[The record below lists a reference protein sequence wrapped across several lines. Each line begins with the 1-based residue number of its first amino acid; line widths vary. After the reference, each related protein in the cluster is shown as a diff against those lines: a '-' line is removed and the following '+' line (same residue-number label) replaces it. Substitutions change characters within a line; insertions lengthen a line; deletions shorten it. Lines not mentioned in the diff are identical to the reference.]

1 MKIKG
6 DIGRMFKPAFGIIL
20 SALSLCSSCNEEQ
33 MVSDSVRRLNITF
46 ADEQTRSSWNDNTDA
61 EGGKVSYIWENSDN
75 MLTAIKHDGQYV
87 PFYETSSSAA
97 TYHSK
102 TLFETV
108 DKAKS
113 KIKLQTVSGVKYDSE
128 NDRYLYPVA
137 AGDDMYLCHPIN
149 EDNAAEN
156 KATVNQAA
164 VHSSSAAVQVDL
176 PLPSTFTNDAL
187 VNDLS
192 AWKDYSY
199 VYTSTTLKSVDDN
212 SVVANASHFNSACAI
227 IRFNITNS
235 TTSDITISSI
245 KMESDDGLKIFP
257 NKLRFED
264 GTISEQDDKSG
275 YYNKLTTSIGQVPI
289 PRNDRGRF
297 YNLCFPLDGNFNGV
311 PLKFTIDT
319 NYLTY
324 QLNLNS
330 TAITNNKF
338 EAGKIYTFNFSLEE
352 KEVKLNTI
360 EISHCTTYNID
371 NTESIEIV
379 VTPQLTWHQ
388 TGDITA
394 QMVFVSLGMTM
405 DYEGK
410 TYDVLWATCNLGAK
424 EALETGH
431 LFSWGE
437 VARKGETLYSPEGYT
452 GTATTDIAYTEHDAV
467 KHMLGEGHWF
477 WMMPTKEMW
486 KKMIDECE
494 WAWSTVKKVD
504 TGTGSEENLD
514 FDASVWKV
522 QKKDMTGKVIG
533 LIYLPITGYAG
544 LDESTNTYK
553 KVEKAL
559 CCYWTST
566 PASATSSTS
575 SSAIDR
581 AKDKSYAFY
590 TEYKIDPNNP
600 STGHM
605 SSKNDAIQEYERYN
619 GFAIRPV
626 LMREKIK

>member
-1 MKIKG
+1 MKPVIH
-6 DIGRMFKPAFGIIL
+6 IL
-20 SALSLCSSCNEEQ
+20 PLLLLLASCNEEQ
-33 MVSDSVRRLNITF
+33 VFTYSVRQLDITF
-46 ADEQTRSSWNDNTDA
+46 SDGQTRSSWNDLTDDA
-61 EGGKVSYIWENSDN
+61 TNPKVSYIWENSDN
-75 MLTAIKHDGQYV
+75 MLTAIRHGSQYV
-87 PFYETSSSAA
+87 PFYENMSSAA

-102 TLFETV
+102 TKFETV
-108 DKAKS
+108 DAAKS
-113 KIKLQTVSGVKYDSE
+113 KIKLQTVSGVKYDTA
-128 NDRYLYPVA
+128 DGAYVYPVA
-137 AGDDMYLCHPIN
+137 ADDNMYCCHPLT
-149 EDNAAEN
+149 DN
-156 KATVNQAA
+156 TT
-164 VHSSSAAVQVDL
+164 VHSSSAAVQVDM
-176 PLPSTFTNDAL
+176 PLPSTFGYNQLT
-187 VNDLS
+187 NDLS

-199 VYTSTTLKSVDDN
+199 VYTSTTLQSVDDN
-212 SVVANASHFNSACAI
+212 AVIANASHFNSACAI
-227 IRFNITNS
+227 IRFNVTNN
-235 TTSDITISSI
+235 TTTAITISGI
-245 KMESDDGLKIFP
+245 KMESDDGSKIFP
-257 NKLRFED
+257 NVLRFAD
-264 GTISEQDDKSG
+264 GAISEQEDKSG
-275 YYNKLTTSIGQVPI
+275 YYNKLTTSIDQVTI
-289 PRNDRGRF
+289 PRDDRGRF

-388 TGDITA
+388 AGDITA

-405 DYEGK
+405 TYEGK

-424 EALETGH
+424 EAIETGF

-437 VARKGETLYSPEGYT
+437 VERKVETLYSPDGYT
-452 GTATTDIAYTEHDAV
+452 STTTTDIAYTEHDAV
-467 KHMLGEGHWF
+467 KHLLGEGHWF
-477 WMMPTKEMW
+477 WMTPTKAMW
-486 KKMIDECE
+486 EKIIAECE
-494 WAWSTVKKVD
+494 WTWSTVKKVGD
-504 TGTGSEENLD
+504 GTASEENLD

-522 QKKDMTGKVIG
+522 QKKDAEGNVTGIV
-533 LIYLPITGYAG
+533 YMPITGYAG

-553 KVEKAL
+553 KVEKAR

-566 PASATSSTS
+566 PVSTTSSTS
-575 SSAIDR
+575 SSATDR
-581 AKDKSYAFY
+581 AREKSYAFY
-590 TEYKIDPNNP
+590 TKYEIDPNDP

-605 SSKNDAIQEYERYN
+605 SSKDNAIQECERYN

-626 LMREKIK
+626 LMREVK

>member
-1 MKIKG
+1 MKTKG
-6 DIGRMFKPAFGIIL
+6 DIGRKFKPVFGIIL
-20 SALSLCSSCNEEQ
+20 SALSLFSSCNEEQ

-75 MLTAIKHDGQYV
+75 MLTAIKHGSEYV
-87 PFYETSSSAA
+87 PFYESMSSAA
-97 TYHSK
+97 AYYSK
-102 TLFETV
+102 TRFETV
-108 DKAKS
+108 DDAKS
-113 KIKLQTVSGVKYDSE
+113 KIKLETVSGVKYDYESE
-128 NDRYLYPVA
+128 NNNYLYPVA
-137 AGDDMYLCHPIN
+137 AGDNMYLFHPIN
-149 EDNAAEN
+149 EDNAAEY
-156 KATVNQAA
+156 KATVN
-164 VHSSSAAVQVDL
+164 SSSATVQVDFS
-176 PLPSTFTNDAL
+176 LPSTFSNANL
-187 VNDLS
+187 VNYLS

-199 VYTSTTLKSVDDN
+199 VYTSTTLQSVDDN
-212 SVVANASHFNSACAI
+212 SVVAKASHFNSACAI
-227 IRFNITNS
+227 IRFNITNC
-235 TTSDITISSI
+235 TTSDIIITGI
-245 KMESDDGLKIFP
+245 KMESDDGSKIYP
-257 NKLRFED
+257 NKLRFAD
-264 GTISEQDDKSG
+264 GAIAEQDDKSG
-275 YYNKLTTSIGQVPI
+275 YYNKLTTSIGQVTI
-289 PRNDRGRF
+289 PMNDRGRF

-330 TAITNNKF
+330 TAITGNKF

-405 DYEGK
+405 KYEGK
-410 TYDVLWATCNLGAK
+410 DYDVLWATCNLGAK
-424 EALETGH
+424 ETLETGH

-437 VARKGETLYSPEGYT
+437 VARKEETLYSPEGYT
-452 GTATTDIAYTEHDAV
+452 SSATADIAYTEHDAV

-477 WMMPTKEMW
+477 WMTPTKAMW
-486 KKMIDECE
+486 EKIIDECD
-494 WAWSTVKKVD
+494 WTWSTVKKVD
-504 TGTGSEENLD
+504 TGTGSEDNLD

-522 QKKDMTGKVIG
+522 QKKDSEGRVTGI
-533 LIYLPITGYAG
+533 IYLPITGYAG
-544 LDESTNTYK
+544 LDAKTNTYK
-553 KVEKAL
+553 KVEKAM

-566 PASATSSTS
+566 PYSATSSTS
-575 SSAIDR
+575 SSAADR
-581 AKDKSYAFY
+581 AREESYAFY
-590 TEYKIDPNNP
+590 TKYEIDPNNP

-605 SSKNDAIQEYERYN
+605 TPKDSAIQPCQRYN
-619 GFAIRPV
+619 GYAIRPV
-626 LMREKIK
+626 LLREIK

>member
-1 MKIKG
+1 MKI
-6 DIGRMFKPAFGIIL
+6 ITHIL
-20 SALSLCSSCNEEQ
+20 LLLILLSSCNEEPTL
-33 MVSDSVRRLNITF
+33 SDSLRRLNISF
-46 ADEQTRSSWNDNTDA
+46 AEDSQTRSLWHDQSDT
-61 EGGKVSYIWENSDN
+61 EQKKVSYIWENSDN
-75 MLTAIKHDGQYV
+75 MLTAIKHDGHYV

-108 DKAKS
+108 DDAKS
-113 KIKLQTVSGVKYDSE
+113 KIKLQTVSGVKYDFNSE
-128 NDRYLYPVA
+128 NNQYLYPVS
-137 AGDDMYLCHPIN
+137 AGYNMYCLHPIN
-149 EDNAAEN
+149 SNTTESSNAD
-156 KATVNQAA
+156 A
-164 VHSSSAAVQVDL
+164 VYVDMT
-176 PLPSTFTNDAL
+176 LPSTFSYDNL

-212 SVVANASHFNSACAI
+212 AVVAKASHFNSACAI

-235 TTSDITISSI
+235 TTSDIIITGI
-245 KMESDDGLKIFP
+245 KMESDDGSKIYP
-257 NKLRFED
+257 NKLRFAD
-264 GTISEQDDKSG
+264 GAIAEQDDQSG
-275 YYNKLTTSIGQVPI
+275 YYNKLTTSIDQVTI
-289 PRNDRGRF
+289 QRNDRGRF
-297 YNLCFPLDGNFNGV
+297 YNLCFPLDGNFNDV

-405 DYEGK
+405 TYEGK
-410 TYDVLWATCNLGAK
+410 NYDVLWATCNLGAK

-437 VARKGETLYSPEGYT
+437 VARKEETLYSPDGYT
-452 GTATTDIAYTEHDAV
+452 GTAATDIAYTEHDAV

-477 WMMPTKEMW
+477 WMMPTKAMW
-486 KKMIDECE
+486 EKMIADCE
-494 WAWSTVKKVD
+494 WNWSTVKKVD
-504 TGTGSEENLD
+504 TDTGSEENLD

-522 QKKDMTGKVIG
+522 QKKDATGKVTG

-553 KVEKAL
+553 KVEKAR

-566 PASATSSTS
+566 PASAT
-575 SSAIDR
+575 AGGEE
-581 AKDKSYAFY
+581 KSYAFY
-590 TEYKIDPNNP
+590 TKYEIDPKDP

-605 SSKNDAIQEYERYN
+605 SSKDDAMQEYERYN

-626 LMREKIK
+626 LMREIK

>member
-1 MKIKG
+1 
-6 DIGRMFKPAFGIIL
+6 MFKPAFGIIL

-75 MLTAIKHDGQYV
+75 MLTAIKHGSEYV
-87 PFYETSSSAA
+87 PFYESMSSAA
-97 TYHSK
+97 AYYSK
-102 TLFETV
+102 TKFETV
-108 DKAKS
+108 DEAKT
-113 KIKLQTVSGVKYDSE
+113 KIKLETVSGVKYDYDSE
-128 NDRYLYPVA
+128 NNQYLYPVA
-137 AGDDMYLCHPIN
+137 VGDKMYLCHPIN
-149 EDNAAEN
+149 EDNAAEY
-156 KATVNQAA
+156 KATIN
-164 VHSSSAAVQVDL
+164 SSSAAVQVDFS
-176 PLPSTFTNDAL
+176 LPSTFSYNNL

-212 SVVANASHFNSACAI
+212 AVVANVSHFNSACAI

-245 KMESDDGLKIFP
+245 KTESDDGSKIYP
-257 NKLRFED
+257 NKLRFAD
-264 GTISEQDDKSG
+264 GAIAEQDDKSG
-275 YYNKLTTSIGQVPI
+275 YYNKLTTSIDQVKI
-289 PRNDRGRF
+289 PMNDRGRF

-330 TAITNNKF
+330 TVITNNKF

-410 TYDVLWATCNLGAK
+410 NYDVLWATCNLGAK
-424 EALETGH
+424 EALETGF

-437 VARKGETLYSPEGYT
+437 VARKVDSLYCPDGYT

-477 WMMPTKEMW
+477 WMTPTKAMW
-486 KKMIDECE
+486 EKIIDECE
-494 WAWSTVKKVD
+494 WTWSTVKKVD

-522 QKKDMTGKVIG
+522 QKKDALGNVTGQ
-533 LIYLPITGYAG
+533 IYLPITGYAG

-566 PASATSSTS
+566 PASSTSSTS
-575 SSAIDR
+575 SSAT
-581 AKDKSYAFY
+581 AGGEEKSYAFY
-590 TEYKIDPNNP
+590 TKYEIDTNNP

-605 SSKNDAIQEYERYN
+605 SSKDNAIQEHERYN

-626 LMREKIK
+626 LMREIK

>member
-1 MKIKG
+1 
-6 DIGRMFKPAFGIIL
+6 MFKPAIGIIL
-20 SALSLCSSCNEEQ
+20 SALSLFSSCNEEQ

-75 MLTAIKHDGQYV
+75 MLTAIKHGGEYV
-87 PFYETSSSAA
+87 PFYETMSSAA
-97 TYHSK
+97 AYYSK
-102 TLFETV
+102 TKFETV
-108 DKAKS
+108 DEAKS
-113 KIKLQTVSGVKYDSE
+113 KIKLQTVSGVKYDYESE
-128 NDRYLYPVA
+128 NNKYLYPVA
-137 AGDDMYLCHPIN
+137 ADDKMYLCHPIN
-149 EDNAAEN
+149 D
-156 KATVNQAA
+156 KTTTVT
-164 VHSSSAAVQVDL
+164 SSSAAVTVDMS
-176 PLPSTFTNDAL
+176 LPSEFAFDKL
-187 VNDLS
+187 SNDLR
-192 AWKDYSY
+192 ALKDYSY

-212 SVVANASHFNSACAI
+212 AVVANVSHFNSACAI

-235 TTSDITISSI
+235 TTSDIIITGI
-245 KMESDDGLKIFP
+245 KIASDDGSKIYP
-257 NKLRFED
+257 DKLRFAD
-264 GTISEQDDKSG
+264 GAIAEQADKSG
-275 YYNKLTTSIGQVPI
+275 YYNKLTTSIGQVTI
-289 PRNDRGRF
+289 PMNNSGRF

-388 TGDITA
+388 TGYITA
-394 QMVFVSLGMTM
+394 QMVFVNLGMEM
-405 DYEGK
+405 EYEDK
-410 TYDVLWATCNLGAK
+410 KYDVLWATCNLGAK
-424 EALETGH
+424 ETLETGH
-431 LFSWGE
+431 LLSWGE
-437 VARKGETLYSPEGYT
+437 VERKEETLYSPDGYT
-452 GTATTDIAYTEHDAV
+452 GTATTDIANTEHDAV

-477 WMMPTKEMW
+477 WMTPTKAMW
-486 KKMIDECE
+486 EKIIDKCE
-494 WAWSTVKKVD
+494 WTWSTVKKVD

-522 QKKDMTGKVIG
+522 QKKDSEGKVTG

-544 LDESTNTYK
+544 LDEKTKTYK
-553 KVEKAL
+553 KVEKAM

-566 PASATSSTS
+566 PSSAT
-575 SSAIDR
+575 AGG
-581 AKDKSYAFY
+581 KKKGEEKSYAFY
-590 TEYKIDPNNP
+590 TKYEIDPSNP

-605 SSKNDAIQEYERYN
+605 SSKDNAIQEHERYN

-626 LMREKIK
+626 LVREIKKQ

>member
-1 MKIKG
+1 MKLITH
-6 DIGRMFKPAFGIIL
+6 IL
-20 SALSLCSSCNEEQ
+20 LLLILLSSCNEEQ
-33 MVSDSVRRLNITF
+33 TLSDSLRRLNISF
-46 ADEQTRSSWNDNTDA
+46 AEDSQTRSSWHDQSDT
-61 EGGKVSYIWENSDN
+61 EQKKVSYIWENSDN

-87 PFYETSSSAA
+87 PFYETSSSSA
-97 TYHSK
+97 TYNSK
-102 TLFETV
+102 TLFETI
-108 DKAKS
+108 DDAKS
-113 KIKLQTVSGVKYDSE
+113 KIKLQTVSGVKYDFNSE
-128 NDRYLYPVA
+128 NNQYLYPVS
-137 AGDDMYLCHPIN
+137 AGDNMYCLHPIN
-149 EDNAAEN
+149 SNTTESSNAN
-156 KATVNQAA
+156 A
-164 VHSSSAAVQVDL
+164 VSVDMT
-176 PLPSTFTNDAL
+176 LPSTFSYNQLA
-187 VNDLS
+187 NDLS

-199 VYTSTTLKSVDDN
+199 VYTSTTLQSVDDN

-235 TTSDITISSI
+235 TTSDIIISSI
-245 KMESDDGLKIFP
+245 KMESNDGSKIFP
-257 NKLRFED
+257 DKLRFSE
-264 GTISEQDDKSG
+264 GAIAEQDDKSG
-275 YYNKLTTSIGQVPI
+275 YYNNLTTSISNVTI
-289 PRNDRGRF
+289 PRNGKGRF

-405 DYEGK
+405 PYEGK
-410 TYDVLWATCNLGAK
+410 KYDVLWATCNLGAK

-437 VARKGETLYSPEGYT
+437 VARKKETLYSPDGYT
-452 GTATTDIAYTEHDAV
+452 GTATTDIAYTEYDAV

-477 WMMPTKEMW
+477 WMTPTKAMW
-486 KKMIDECE
+486 EKIIDECE
-494 WAWSTVKKVD
+494 WTWSTVKKVD
-504 TGTGSEENLD
+504 TGAESEENLD

-522 QKKDMTGKVIG
+522 QKKDSEGRVTGI
-533 LIYLPITGYAG
+533 IYLPITGYAG

-553 KVEKAL
+553 KVEKAR

-566 PASATSSTS
+566 PSPATSSTS
-575 SSAIDR
+575 SSATDR
-581 AKDKSYAFY
+581 ARDKSYAFY
-590 TEYKIDPNNP
+590 TKYEIDPNDP

-605 SSKNDAIQEYERYN
+605 SPKDSAIQEHERYN

-626 LMREKIK
+626 LMREK

>member
-1 MKIKG
+1 
-6 DIGRMFKPAFGIIL
+6 MFKPAIGIIL
-20 SALSLCSSCNEEQ
+20 SALSLFSSCNEEQ

-75 MLTAIKHDGQYV
+75 MLTAIKHGGEYV
-87 PFYETSSSAA
+87 PFYETMSSAA
-97 TYHSK
+97 AYYSK
-102 TLFETV
+102 TKFETV
-108 DKAKS
+108 DEAKS
-113 KIKLQTVSGVKYDSE
+113 KIKLQTVSGVKYDYESE
-128 NDRYLYPVA
+128 NNKYLYPVA
-137 AGDDMYLCHPIN
+137 AGDKMYLCHPIN
-149 EDNAAEN
+149 D
-156 KATVNQAA
+156 KTTTVT
-164 VHSSSAAVQVDL
+164 SSSAAVTVDMS
-176 PLPSTFTNDAL
+176 LPSEFAFDKL
-187 VNDLS
+187 SNDLR
-192 AWKDYSY
+192 ALKDYSY

-212 SVVANASHFNSACAI
+212 AVVANASHFNSACAI

-235 TTSDITISSI
+235 TTSDIIITGI
-245 KMESDDGLKIFP
+245 KIASDDGSKIYP
-257 NKLRFED
+257 DKLRFAD
-264 GTISEQDDKSG
+264 GAIAEQADKSG
-275 YYNKLTTSIGQVPI
+275 YYNKLTTSIGQVTI
-289 PRNDRGRF
+289 PMNTSGRF

-388 TGDITA
+388 TGYITA
-394 QMVFVSLGMTM
+394 QMVFVNLGMEM
-405 DYEGK
+405 EYEGK
-410 TYDVLWATCNLGAK
+410 KYDVLWATCNLGAK
-424 EALETGH
+424 ETLETGH
-431 LFSWGE
+431 LLSWGE
-437 VARKGETLYSPEGYT
+437 VARKEETLYSPDGYT
-452 GTATTDIAYTEHDAV
+452 GTATTDIANTEHDAV

-477 WMMPTKEMW
+477 WMTPTKAMW
-486 KKMIDECE
+486 EDIINNCE
-494 WAWSTVKKVD
+494 WTWSTVKKVD

-522 QKKDMTGKVIG
+522 QKKDSEGKVTG

-544 LDESTNTYK
+544 LDEKTNTSK
-553 KVEKAL
+553 KVEKAM

-566 PASATSSTS
+566 PSSAT
-575 SSAIDR
+575 AGG
-581 AKDKSYAFY
+581 KKKGEEKSYAFY
-590 TEYKIDPNNP
+590 TKYEIDPSNP

-605 SSKNDAIQEYERYN
+605 SSKDNAIQEHERYN

-626 LMREKIK
+626 LVREIKKQ

>member
-1 MKIKG
+1 ML
-6 DIGRMFKPAFGIIL
+6 KPVFGIIL
-20 SALSLCSSCNEEQ
+20 SVLSLFSSCKEEQ

-75 MLTAIKHDGQYV
+75 MLTAIKHGSEYV
-87 PFYETSSSAA
+87 PFYETMSSAA
-97 TYHSK
+97 AYYSK
-102 TLFETV
+102 TRFETV
-108 DKAKS
+108 DDAKS
-113 KIKLQTVSGVKYDSE
+113 KIKLETVSGVKYDYDSD
-128 NDRYLYPVA
+128 NNKYLYPVA
-137 AGDDMYLCHPIN
+137 AGDNMYLCHPIN
-149 EDNAAEN
+149 EDN
-156 KATVNQAA
+156 VA
-164 VHSSSAAVQVDL
+164 VHSSSATVQVDL
-176 PLPSTFTNDAL
+176 PLPSTFSYNNL

-199 VYTSTTLKSVDDN
+199 VYTSTTLQSVDDN

-227 IRFNITNS
+227 IRFNITNN
-235 TTSDITISSI
+235 TTSDIIITGI
-245 KMESDDGLKIFP
+245 KMESDDGSKIFP
-257 NKLRFED
+257 NKLRFAD

-275 YYNKLTTSIGQVPI
+275 YYNKLTTSIDQVTI
-289 PRNDRGRF
+289 PRNDKGRF

-324 QLNLNS
+324 QLRLNTGES
-330 TAITNNKF
+330 TISKF

-405 DYEGK
+405 TYGGK
-410 TYDVLWATCNLGAK
+410 NYDVLWATCNLGAK

-437 VARKGETLYSPEGYT
+437 VARKEETLYSPEGYT

-467 KHMLGEGHWF
+467 KHLLGEGHWF
-477 WMMPTKEMW
+477 WMMPTKAMW
-486 KKMIDECE
+486 EKMIEECA
-494 WAWSTVKKVD
+494 WTWSTVKKVD
-504 TGTGSEENLD
+504 TGTESEDNLD

-522 QKKDMTGKVIG
+522 QKKDMTGKVTG
-533 LIYLPITGYAG
+533 QIYLPITGYAG
-544 LDESTNTYK
+544 WDETSNTYK
-553 KVEKAL
+553 KVEKAR

-566 PASATSSTS
+566 PSSATSSTS
-575 SSAIDR
+575 SSAADR
-581 AKDKSYAFY
+581 AREKSYAFY
-590 TEYKIDPNNP
+590 TKYEIDPKDP

-626 LMREKIK
+626 LMREKK

>member
-1 MKIKG
+1 
-6 DIGRMFKPAFGIIL
+6 MFKPVFGIIL
-20 SALSLCSSCNEEQ
+20 SALSLLSSCNEVQ

-61 EGGKVSYIWENSDN
+61 EGGKVSYIWGNSDN
-75 MLTAIKHDGQYV
+75 MLTAIKHGSEYV
-87 PFYETSSSAA
+87 PFYESMSSAA
-97 TYHSK
+97 AYYSK
-102 TLFETV
+102 TKFETV
-108 DKAKS
+108 DDAKS
-113 KIKLQTVSGVKYDSE
+113 KIKLQTVSGVKYDFNSE
-128 NDRYLYPVA
+128 NNQYLYPIS
-137 AGDDMYLCHPIN
+137 AGDNMYCLHPIN
-149 EDNAAEN
+149 SNTTESSNAD
-156 KATVNQAA
+156 V
-164 VHSSSAAVQVDL
+164 VSVDMT
-176 PLPSTFTNDAL
+176 LPSTFSYNQLA
-187 VNDLS
+187 NDLS

-199 VYTSTTLKSVDDN
+199 VYTSTTLQSVDDN
-212 SVVANASHFNSACAI
+212 AVVANASHFNSACAI
-227 IRFNITNS
+227 IRFNITNNI
-235 TTSDITISSI
+235 TSAITISSI
-245 KMESDDGLKIFP
+245 KMESDDGSKIYP
-257 NKLRFED
+257 NKLRFAD
-264 GTISEQDDKSG
+264 GAIAEQDDKSE
-275 YYNKLTTSIGQVPI
+275 YYNNLTTSISNVTI
-289 PRNDRGRF
+289 PRNGKGRF

-437 VARKGETLYSPEGYT
+437 VARKVDSLYCPKGYT

-467 KHMLGEGHWF
+467 KHILGEGHWF
-477 WMMPTKEMW
+477 WMTPTKAMW
-486 KKMIDECE
+486 EKMKDECE
-494 WAWSTVKKVD
+494 WTWSTVKKVD
-504 TGTGSEENLD
+504 TGTESEENLD

-522 QKKDMTGKVIG
+522 QKKDSEGKVTGI
-533 LIYLPITGYAG
+533 IYLPITGYAG

-553 KVEKAL
+553 KVEKAR

-566 PASATSSTS
+566 PASAT
-575 SSAIDR
+575 AGGEE
-581 AKDKSYAFY
+581 KSYAFY
-590 TEYKIDPNNP
+590 TKYEIDPNDP

-605 SSKNDAIQEYERYN
+605 SPKDSAIQEHERYN

>member
-1 MKIKG
+1 
-6 DIGRMFKPAFGIIL
+6 MFKPVFGIIL
-20 SALSLCSSCNEEQ
+20 SALSLLSSCNEVQ

-61 EGGKVSYIWENSDN
+61 EGGKVSYIWGNSDN
-75 MLTAIKHDGQYV
+75 MLTAIKHGSEYV
-87 PFYETSSSAA
+87 PFYESMSSAA
-97 TYHSK
+97 AYYSK
-102 TLFETV
+102 TKFETV
-108 DKAKS
+108 DDAKS
-113 KIKLQTVSGVKYDSE
+113 KIKLQTVSGVKYDFNSE
-128 NDRYLYPVA
+128 NNQYLYPIS
-137 AGDDMYLCHPIN
+137 AGDNMYCLHPIN
-149 EDNAAEN
+149 SNTTESSNAD
-156 KATVNQAA
+156 V
-164 VHSSSAAVQVDL
+164 VSVDMT
-176 PLPSTFTNDAL
+176 LPSTFSYNQLA
-187 VNDLS
+187 NDLS

-199 VYTSTTLKSVDDN
+199 VYTSTTLQSVDDN
-212 SVVANASHFNSACAI
+212 AVVANASHFNSACAI

-235 TTSDITISSI
+235 TTSDIIITGI
-245 KMESDDGLKIFP
+245 KMESDDGSKIFP

-275 YYNKLTTSIGQVPI
+275 YYNKLTTSIDQVTI
-289 PRNDRGRF
+289 PMKDRGRF

-405 DYEGK
+405 KYEGK
-410 TYDVLWATCNLGAK
+410 EYDVLWATCNLGAK

-437 VARKGETLYSPEGYT
+437 VARKGETLYSPDGYT
-452 GTATTDIAYTEHDAV
+452 STAKTYIAYTEHDAV
-467 KHMLGEGHWF
+467 KHLLGEGHWF
-477 WMMPTKEMW
+477 WMTPTKAMW
-486 KKMIDECE
+486 EKMIDECE
-494 WAWSTVKKVD
+494 WAWSPVKKVD
-504 TGTGSEENLD
+504 TGTGSEDNLD

-522 QKKDMTGKVIG
+522 QKKDALGKVTG
-533 LIYLPITGYAG
+533 QIYLPITGYAG
-544 LDESTNTYK
+544 WDESTNTYK
-553 KVEKAL
+553 KVEKAR

-566 PASATSSTS
+566 PSSSTSSTS

-581 AKDKSYAFY
+581 ATEKSYAFY
-590 TEYKIDPNNP
+590 TQYEIDPKDP

-605 SSKNDAIQEYERYN
+605 SSKDKDKAIQEHERYN

-626 LMREKIK
+626 LMREKKRTP

>member
-1 MKIKG
+1 
-6 DIGRMFKPAFGIIL
+6 MFKRLFGFILIIIML
-20 SALSLCSSCNEEQ
+20 LSSCSEEHT
-33 MVSDSVRRLNITF
+33 MSDSVRRLNITF
-46 ADEQTRSSWNDNTDA
+46 ADELTRSSWNDNTDT
-61 EGGKVSYIWENSDN
+61 EGGNVNYIWENSDN
-75 MLTAIKHDGQYV
+75 MLTAIKHGGQFV
-87 PFYETSSSAA
+87 PFYESMSSSAA
-97 TYHSK
+97 YYSK
-102 TLFETV
+102 TKFETV
-108 DKAKS
+108 DEAKS
-113 KIKLQTVSGVKYDSE
+113 KIKLETVSGVKYDVNE
-128 NDRYLYPVA
+128 GTYVYPVA
-137 AGDDMYLCHPIN
+137 ADDNMYCCHPIN
-149 EDNAAEN
+149 D
-156 KATVNQAA
+156 KTTVT
-164 VHSSSAAVQVDL
+164 SSSAAVTVDMS
-176 PLPSTFTNDAL
+176 LPSTFSYDKL

-212 SVVANASHFNSACAI
+212 TIVANTSHFNSACAI
-227 IRFNITNS
+227 IRFNITNN
-235 TTSDITISSI
+235 TTSAITISSI
-245 KMESDDGLKIFP
+245 KMESDDGSALFP
-257 NKLRFED
+257 NKLRFAD
-264 GTISEQDDKSG
+264 GAITEQDDKTG
-275 YYNKLTTSIGQVPI
+275 YYNKLTTSIGQVTI
-289 PRNDRGRF
+289 PMNDRGRF
-297 YNLCFPLDGNFNGV
+297 YNLCFPLDGNFNDV

-324 QLNLNS
+324 QLNLKS

-437 VARKGETLYSPEGYT
+437 VARKVDSLYCPKGYT

-477 WMMPTKEMW
+477 WMTPTKAMW
-486 KKMIDECE
+486 EKIIDECE
-494 WAWSTVKKVD
+494 WTWSIVKKVD
-504 TGTGSEENLD
+504 TGAESEENLD

-522 QKKDMTGKVIG
+522 QKKDSEGRVTGI
-533 LIYLPITGYAG
+533 IYLPITGYAG

-553 KVEKAL
+553 KVEKAR
-559 CCYWTST
+559 CCYWSST
-566 PASATSSTS
+566 PASAT
-575 SSAIDR
+575 AGGEE
-581 AKDKSYAFY
+581 KSYAFY
-590 TEYKIDPNNP
+590 TKYEIDPNDP

-605 SSKNDAIQEYERYN
+605 SPKDSAIQEHERYN

-626 LMREKIK
+626 LMREK

>member
-1 MKIKG
+1 MKI
-6 DIGRMFKPAFGIIL
+6 ITHIL
-20 SALSLCSSCNEEQ
+20 LLLILLSSCNEEPTL
-33 MVSDSVRRLNITF
+33 SDSLRRLNISF
-46 ADEQTRSSWNDNTDA
+46 AEDSQTRNLWHDQSDT
-61 EGGKVSYIWENSDN
+61 EQKKVSYIWENSDN
-75 MLTAIKHDGQYV
+75 MLTAIKHDGQHV

-108 DKAKS
+108 DDAKS
-113 KIKLQTVSGVKYDSE
+113 KIKLQTVSGVKYDFNSE
-128 NDRYLYPVA
+128 NNQYLYPVS
-137 AGDDMYLCHPIN
+137 AGDNMYCLHPIN
-149 EDNAAEN
+149 SNTTESSNAD
-156 KATVNQAA
+156 A
-164 VHSSSAAVQVDL
+164 VSVDMT
-176 PLPSTFTNDAL
+176 LPSTFSYNQLT
-187 VNDLS
+187 NDLS

-212 SVVANASHFNSACAI
+212 AVVANASHFNSACAI

-235 TTSDITISSI
+235 TTSDIIITGI
-245 KMESDDGLKIFP
+245 KMESDDGSKIYP
-257 NKLRFED
+257 NKLRFAD
-264 GTISEQDDKSG
+264 GAIAEQDDKSG
-275 YYNKLTTSIGQVPI
+275 YYNKLTTSIDQVTI
-289 PRNDRGRF
+289 PMKDRGRF

-360 EISHCTTYNID
+360 EISHCTTYNVD

-379 VTPQLTWHQ
+379 VTPELTWHQ

-405 DYEGK
+405 TYEDK
-410 TYDVLWATCNLGAK
+410 EYDVLWATCNLGAK

-437 VARKGETLYSPEGYT
+437 VARKEETLYSPEGYT

-477 WMMPTKEMW
+477 WMMPTKAMW
-486 KKMIDECE
+486 ESIINGCE
-494 WAWSTVKKVD
+494 WTWSTVKKVD
-504 TGTGSEENLD
+504 TGTESEDNLD

-522 QKKDMTGKVIG
+522 QKKDSEGRVTGI
-533 LIYLPITGYAG
+533 IYLPITGYAG
-544 LDESTNTYK
+544 WDETSNTYQ
-553 KVEKAL
+553 KVEKAR

-566 PASATSSTS
+566 PASSTSSTS
-575 SSAIDR
+575 SSATDR

-590 TEYKIDPNNP
+590 TKYEIDPQNP

-605 SSKNDAIQEYERYN
+605 SPKDSAIQEHERYN

>member
-6 DIGRMFKPAFGIIL
+6 DIGRMFKPAIGIIL
-20 SALSLCSSCNEEQ
+20 SALSLFSSCNEEQ

-61 EGGKVSYIWENSDN
+61 KGGKVSYIWENSDN
-75 MLTAIKHDGQYV
+75 MLTAIKHGGEYV
-87 PFYETSSSAA
+87 PFYETMSSAA
-97 TYHSK
+97 AYYSK
-102 TLFETV
+102 TKFETV
-108 DKAKS
+108 DEAKS
-113 KIKLQTVSGVKYDSE
+113 KIKLQTVSGVKYDYESE
-128 NDRYLYPVA
+128 NNKYLYPVA
-137 AGDDMYLCHPIN
+137 AGDKMYLCHPIN
-149 EDNAAEN
+149 D
-156 KATVNQAA
+156 KTTVT
-164 VHSSSAAVQVDL
+164 SSSAAVTVDMS
-176 PLPSTFTNDAL
+176 LPSEFAFDKL
-187 VNDLS
+187 SNDLR
-192 AWKDYSY
+192 ALKDYSY

-212 SVVANASHFNSACAI
+212 AVVANVSHFNSACAI

-235 TTSDITISSI
+235 TTSDIIITGI
-245 KMESDDGLKIFP
+245 KIASDDGSKIYP
-257 NKLRFED
+257 DKLRFAD
-264 GTISEQDDKSG
+264 GAIAEQADKSG
-275 YYNKLTTSIGQVPI
+275 YYNKLTTSIGQVTI
-289 PRNDRGRF
+289 PMNNSGRF

-388 TGDITA
+388 TGYITA
-394 QMVFVSLGMTM
+394 QMVFVNLGMEM
-405 DYEGK
+405 EYEDK
-410 TYDVLWATCNLGAK
+410 KYDVLWATCNLGAK
-424 EALETGH
+424 ETLETGH
-431 LFSWGE
+431 LLSWGE
-437 VARKGETLYSPEGYT
+437 VARKKETLYSPDGYT
-452 GTATTDIAYTEHDAV
+452 GTATTDIANTEHDAV

-477 WMMPTKEMW
+477 WMTPTKAMW
-486 KKMIDECE
+486 EKIIDKCE
-494 WAWSTVKKVD
+494 WTWSTVKKVD

-522 QKKDMTGKVIG
+522 QKKDSEGKVTG

-544 LDESTNTYK
+544 LDEKTKTYK
-553 KVEKAL
+553 KVEKAM

-566 PASATSSTS
+566 PSSAT
-575 SSAIDR
+575 AGG
-581 AKDKSYAFY
+581 KKKGEEKSYAFY
-590 TEYKIDPNNP
+590 TKYEIDPSNP

-605 SSKNDAIQEYERYN
+605 SSKDNAIQEHERYN

-626 LMREKIK
+626 LVREIKKQ

>member
-1 MKIKG
+1 MY
-6 DIGRMFKPAFGIIL
+6 KPVFGIIL
-20 SALSLCSSCNEEQ
+20 SALSLFSSCKEEQ

-75 MLTAIKHDGQYV
+75 MLTAIKHGSEYV
-87 PFYETSSSAA
+87 PFYESMSSSAA
-97 TYHSK
+97 YYSK
-102 TLFETV
+102 TRFETV
-108 DKAKS
+108 DDAMS
-113 KIKLQTVSGVKYDSE
+113 KIKLQTVSGVRYDYDSE
-128 NDRYLYPVA
+128 NNKYLYPVA
-137 AGDDMYLCHPIN
+137 AGDKMYLCHPIN
-149 EDNAAEN
+149 EDNAAEY
-156 KATVNQAA
+156 KTAVN
-164 VHSSSAAVQVDL
+164 SSSAAVQVDL
-176 PLPSTFTNDAL
+176 PLPSTFSYDTL

-212 SVVANASHFNSACAI
+212 AVVANASHFNSACAI
-227 IRFNITNS
+227 IRFNITNNI
-235 TTSDITISSI
+235 TSAITISSI
-245 KMESDDGLKIFP
+245 KMESDDGSKIYP
-257 NKLRFED
+257 NKLRFAD
-264 GTISEQDDKSG
+264 GAIAEQDDKSG
-275 YYNKLTTSIGQVPI
+275 YYNNLTTSISNVTI
-289 PRNDRGRF
+289 PRNGKGRF

-324 QLNLNS
+324 QLNLKS

-405 DYEGK
+405 PYEGK

-437 VARKGETLYSPEGYT
+437 VARKEETLYSPDGYT
-452 GTATTDIAYTEHDAV
+452 STATTDIAYTEHDAV
-467 KHMLGEGHWF
+467 KHLLGEGHWF
-477 WMMPTKEMW
+477 WMTPTKAMW
-486 KKMIDECE
+486 EKIIDECE
-494 WAWSTVKKVD
+494 WTWSIVKKVD

-522 QKKDMTGKVIG
+522 QKKDSEGKVTG

-544 LDESTNTYK
+544 LDETTQTYK
-553 KVEKAL
+553 KVEKAR

-566 PASATSSTS
+566 PSPATSSTS
-575 SSAIDR
+575 SSATDR
-581 AKDKSYAFY
+581 ARDKSYAFY
-590 TEYKIDPNNP
+590 TKYEIDPNDP

-605 SSKNDAIQEYERYN
+605 SSKDNAIQEHERYN

-626 LMREKIK
+626 LMREKKITP

>member
-6 DIGRMFKPAFGIIL
+6 DIGRLFQPVFGIIL

-75 MLTAIKHDGQYV
+75 MLTAIKHGSEYV
-87 PFYETSSSAA
+87 PFYESMSSAA
-97 TYHSK
+97 AYYSRTR
-102 TLFETV
+102 FETV
-108 DKAKS
+108 DVAKS
-113 KIKLQTVSGVKYDSE
+113 KIKLETISGVEYDYDSE
-128 NDRYLYPVA
+128 NKQYLYPVA
-137 AGDDMYLCHPIN
+137 VDDNMYCCHPIN
-149 EDNAAEN
+149 D
-156 KATVNQAA
+156 KTTVT
-164 VHSSSAAVQVDL
+164 SSSAAVAVDMS
-176 PLPSTFTNDAL
+176 LPSTFSYNNL

-212 SVVANASHFNSACAI
+212 SVVANTSHFNSACAI

-235 TTSDITISSI
+235 TTSDIIITGI
-245 KMESDDGLKIFP
+245 KMESNDGSKIYP
-257 NKLRFED
+257 NKLRFAD
-264 GTISEQDDKSG
+264 GAIAEQADKSG
-275 YYNKLTTSIGQVPI
+275 YYNRLTTSIGQVTI

-360 EISHCTTYNID
+360 EVSRCTTYNID

-379 VTPQLTWHQ
+379 VTSQLTWHQ
-388 TGDITA
+388 TGDLTA

-431 LFSWGE
+431 IFSWGE
-437 VARKGETLYSPEGYT
+437 VARKVDSLYCPQGYI

-477 WMMPTKEMW
+477 WMMPTKSMW
-486 KKMIDECE
+486 EKIINECD
-494 WAWSTVKKVD
+494 WKWVTVKKVD
-504 TGTGSEENLD
+504 TGNESEENLD
-514 FDASVWKV
+514 FDASAWKV
-522 QKKDMTGKVIG
+522 QKEDAEGNVTG

-544 LDESTNTYK
+544 LDESTDTYK
-553 KVEKAL
+553 KVEKAR

-566 PASATSSTS
+566 PASAT
-575 SSAIDR
+575 AGGEE
-581 AKDKSYAFY
+581 KSYAFY
-590 TEYKIDPNNP
+590 TKYEIDPKDP
-600 STGHM
+600 STGQM
-605 SSKNDAIQEYERYN
+605 SSKDSAIQKHERYN

-626 LMREKIK
+626 LLRESIE